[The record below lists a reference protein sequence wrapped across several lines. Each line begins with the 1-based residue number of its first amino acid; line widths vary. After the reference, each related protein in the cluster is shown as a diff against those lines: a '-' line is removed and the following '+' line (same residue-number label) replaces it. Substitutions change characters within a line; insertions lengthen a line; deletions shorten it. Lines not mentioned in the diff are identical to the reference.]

1 MTTDVNAKVDDS
13 EYSGLFSDHNVGR
26 DDDADTASAAA
37 AAAAASTAPYSIL
50 PSDEDRE
57 TIINNALDELAEIA
71 RENILEFKRED
82 FNDEEIVGTW
92 IDSYLCEYF
101 SEMIPHRSDYSTAT
115 AAEAE
120 ALNDV
125 LDAYICE
132 LYDELFERFY
142 EEIAPGR
149 SGLASGLASGYD
161 CASGLAS
168 GSDCAS
174 GLASGYDCA
183 SGLASGSDCAS
194 GLASGSDCASG
205 SIAPVGS
212 VNGKIIGT
220 VGSVFARSSKIE
232 LDTDVIRKMTQK
244 IQILREKPQPDQR
257 TPEWYARRN
266 NLITASAA
274 SKAFGSQASVNQLVY
289 EKCKNYAAASGPPS
303 GPLQGSVN
311 SPLHW
316 GQRYE
321 PLTVMVYER
330 RNQTKLGE
338 FGCIQH
344 DTYPF
349 IGASPD
355 GINIDPAAP
364 IYGRMVEI
372 KNIVNR
378 EITGKPKEE
387 YWIQTQIQM
396 EVCDLDEC
404 DFVETRFKEYD
415 SEAEYLADTPA
426 TDTPATGGIRGYSA
440 NGNEKGIILW
450 FQTAPALTY
459 HGYVSQ
465 PIQLYEYAPIGATAE
480 EYETWEAAVFEKHN
494 RAGNIWVRT
503 IYWYLDEYSCVLV
516 KRNRLWFSEAALVL
530 QRVWTMI
537 EEERQTGFEHRA
549 PKKKPAGGGPNGPLE
564 FVKIVKLDTAII
576 DADAV
581 DADADAEPGAAE
593 VTATKMATMMSYY
606 NKSSGSSAP
615 NYGTKRPSDGT
626 KRPSDVLIKCFKID
640 DLELDESKVE

>member
-1 MTTDVNAKVDDS
+1 MTSELDVEINDS
-13 EYSGLFSDHNVGR
+13 KHSEQYSDRTKDRDRDR
-26 DDDADTASAAA
+26 DDDKDDDEDTDTDTPEAS
-37 AAAAASTAPYSIL
+37 APYSIL
-50 PSDEDRE
+50 PTDEDRE
-57 TIINNALDELAEIA
+57 TIINDALDELAEIA

-82 FNDEEIVGTW
+82 FNDEEVVGTW
-92 IDSYLCEYF
+92 IDGYLCQYF
-101 SEMIPHRSDYSTAT
+101 SEMTGATHRSNYSTAT
-115 AAEAE
+115 AAEAD

-125 LDAYICE
+125 LDAYIRE

-142 EEIAPGR
+142 EEIAPR
-149 SGLASGLASGYD
+149 RVQSSSSSSAT
-161 CASGLAS
+161 
-168 GSDCAS
+168 SD
-174 GLASGYDCA
+174 
-183 SGLASGSDCAS
+183 
-194 GLASGSDCASG
+194 
-205 SIAPVGS
+205 
-212 VNGKIIGT
+212 
-220 VGSVFARSSKIE
+220 
-232 LDTDVIRKMTQK
+232 DTIRKMTQK
-244 IQILREKPQPDQR
+244 IQTLREKPQPDQR

-289 EKCKNYAAASGPPS
+289 EKCKNFAASEGGAASGGPS

-355 GINIDPAAP
+355 GINIDPTSP

-415 SEAEYLADTPA
+415 NETDYNADQVSSSS
-426 TDTPATGGIRGYSA
+426 TGYTVK
-440 NGNEKGIILW
+440 GNEKGIILW
-450 FQTAPALTY
+450 FQTAPALT
-459 HGYVSQ
+459 HQGYVSQ
-465 PIQLYEYAPIGATAE
+465 PIQLYEYAPIGVTAE
-480 EYETWEAAVFEKHN
+480 EYDIWEAAVFAKHQ
-494 RAGNIWVRT
+494 RDRNIWVRT

-516 KRNRLWFSEAALVL
+516 RRNRLWFSEAALVL
-530 QRVWTMI
+530 EQVWAMI

-549 PKKKPAGGGPNGPLE
+549 PAKRRPAPGGTHPYSNEEYTE
-564 FVKIVKLDTAII
+564 FVKIVKLDTAIV
-576 DADAV
+576 DAADA
-581 DADADAEPGAAE
+581 AEPDVSTTTTTTPTTE
-593 VTATKMATMMSYY
+593 VTATKMATMMSALF
-606 NKSSGSSAP
+606 NNNRNVKSSSSSNIRP
-615 NYGTKRPSDGT
+615 SDGVKRPSDGIKRPSDGIKRPSDGI

-640 DLELDESKVE
+640 DLDLDESKIA

>member
-1 MTTDVNAKVDDS
+1 MTFELDAEINDS
-13 EYSGLFSDHNVGR
+13 KSRQQYSGCSKDR
-26 DDDADTASAAA
+26 DRDRGQNGDGYTTVETETEPACIPS
-37 AAAAASTAPYSIL
+37 APYSIL

-57 TIINNALDELAEIA
+57 TIINDALDELAEIA

-82 FNDEEIVGTW
+82 FDDEAVIGAW
-92 IDSYLCEYF
+92 IDSYLCQYF
-101 SEMIPHRSDYSTAT
+101 SEMTPHRSNYSTAT
-115 AAEAE
+115 TTEAN

-142 EEIAPGR
+142 EEIAPKR
-149 SGLASGLASGYD
+149 VIAGLVFGST
-161 CASGLAS
+161 CA
-168 GSDCAS
+168 
-174 GLASGYDCA
+174 
-183 SGLASGSDCAS
+183 
-194 GLASGSDCASG
+194 
-205 SIAPVGS
+205 
-212 VNGKIIGT
+212 IGT
-220 VGSVFARSSKIE
+220 V
-232 LDTDVIRKMTQK
+232 DTDVIRKMTEK

-274 SKAFGSQASVNQLVY
+274 SKAFGSQASINQLVY
-289 EKCKNYAAASGPPS
+289 EKCTNYVTASGAASGPS

-330 RNQTKLGE
+330 RNNTTIGE

-344 DTYPF
+344 DIYPF

-355 GINIDPAAP
+355 GINIDPDSRF
-364 IYGRMVEI
+364 YGRMVEI
-372 KNIVNR
+372 KNIWNR

-415 SEAEYLADTPA
+415 SEADYIADVDA
-426 TDTPATGGIRGYSA
+426 DGDRGYSSK
-440 NGNEKGIILW
+440 GNEKGIILW
-450 FQTAPALTY
+450 FQTAPALTH

-465 PIQLYEYAPIGATAE
+465 PIQLYEYAPIAAIVE
-480 EYETWEAAVFEKHN
+480 EYDKWEATVFEKHK

-516 KRNRLWFSEAALVL
+516 RRNRLWFSEAVKVL
-530 QRVWTMI
+530 QHVWTMI
-537 EEERQTGFEHRA
+537 EEERETGFEHRA
-549 PKKKPAGGGPNGPLE
+549 PKKKPAGAAAAGGMNGPLE
-564 FVKIVKLDTAII
+564 FTKIVKLDTAI
-576 DADAV
+576 V
-581 DADADAEPGAAE
+581 DADAADPGATDTAVAPATTE

-606 NKSSGSSAP
+606 NKSSSAAASAA
-615 NYGTKRPSDGT
+615 NYVKRPSDT
-626 KRPSDVLIKCFKID
+626 LIKCFKID
-640 DLELDESKVE
+640 DLELDESKVGD

>member
-1 MTTDVNAKVDDS
+1 MTFDLDAKIDNN
-13 EYSGLFSDHNVGR
+13 EYSEQHRDCAKDRDR
-26 DDDADTASAAA
+26 DDGDTAAGTRTRTETETTCIY
-37 AAAAASTAPYSIL
+37 STPYSIL

-57 TIINNALDELAEIA
+57 TIINDALDELAEIA

-82 FNDEEIVGTW
+82 FDDEEVVGEW

-101 SEMIPHRSDYSTAT
+101 SEIIPHRSNYSTAT
-115 AAEAE
+115 TTEAN

-125 LDAYICE
+125 LDVYICE

-142 EEIAPGR
+142 EEIVPR
-149 SGLASGLASGYD
+149 R
-161 CASGLAS
+161 
-168 GSDCAS
+168 
-174 GLASGYDCA
+174 
-183 SGLASGSDCAS
+183 
-194 GLASGSDCASG
+194 ASG
-205 SIAPVGS
+205 SIVPVGS
-212 VNGKIIGT
+212 V
-220 VGSVFARSSKIE
+220 SD
-232 LDTDVIRKMTQK
+232 DTIRKMTQK
-244 IQILREKPQPDQR
+244 IQTLREKPQPDQR

-274 SKAFGSQASVNQLVY
+274 SKAFGSQASINQLVY
-289 EKCKNYAAASGPPS
+289 EKCKNYAGTASGTASGPPS

-355 GINIDPAAP
+355 GINIDPTSP

-415 SEAEYLADTPA
+415 SEDEYLADTPA
-426 TDTPATGGIRGYSA
+426 TDAHGDRGYSA

-450 FQTAPALTY
+450 FQTAPALTH

-465 PIQLYEYAPIGATAE
+465 PIQLYEYAPIGVTVE
-480 EYETWEAAVFEKHN
+480 EYEIWESAVFEKHKH
-494 RAGNIWVRT
+494 AGNIWVRT

-516 KRNRLWFSEAALVL
+516 RRNRLWFSEAALVL

-549 PKKKPAGGGPNGPLE
+549 PKKKPAGGSNGPLE
-564 FVKIVKLDTAII
+564 FVKIVKLDTAI
-576 DADAV
+576 V
-581 DADADAEPGAAE
+581 DADAADSAVAPATTE
-593 VTATKMATMMSYY
+593 VTATKMATLMSYY
-606 NKSSGSSAP
+606 NKSSSSASAAASA
-615 NYGTKRPSDGT
+615 NYGIKRPSDT
-626 KRPSDVLIKCFKID
+626 LIKCFKID

>member
-1 MTTDVNAKVDDS
+1 MTSELDVEINDS
-13 EYSGLFSDHNVGR
+13 EHSEQYIDRTKDRDRDSVR
-26 DDDADTASAAA
+26 DDTDDTDTPAP
-37 AAAAASTAPYSIL
+37 STPYSIL
-50 PSDEDRE
+50 PTDEDRE
-57 TIINNALDELAEIA
+57 TIINDALDELAEIA

-82 FNDEEIVGTW
+82 FNDEEVVGTW
-92 IDSYLCEYF
+92 IDSYLCQYF
-101 SEMIPHRSDYSTAT
+101 SEMTAHRSNYSTAT
-115 AAEAE
+115 AAEAD

-125 LDAYICE
+125 LDAYIRE

-142 EEIAPGR
+142 EEIAPRRSTSG

-161 CASGLAS
+161 CAV
-168 GSDCAS
+168 
-174 GLASGYDCA
+174 
-183 SGLASGSDCAS
+183 
-194 GLASGSDCASG
+194 G
-205 SIAPVGS
+205 SIVPVGS
-212 VNGKIIGT
+212 G
-220 VGSVFARSSKIE
+220 FARSSKIE
-232 LDTDVIRKMTQK
+232 LDTDTIRKMTEK
-244 IQILREKPQPDQR
+244 IQTLREKPQPDQR

-289 EKCKNYAAASGPPS
+289 EKCKNYVAPGTSSGPPS

-355 GINIDPAAP
+355 GINIDPTSP

-415 SEAEYLADTPA
+415 SEAEYLADA
-426 TDTPATGGIRGYSA
+426 DADGDRGYSSK
-440 NGNEKGIILW
+440 GNEKGIILW
-450 FQTAPALTY
+450 FQTAPALTHY
-459 HGYVSQ
+459 GYVSQ
-465 PIQLYEYAPIGATAE
+465 PIQLYEYAPIAATAE
-480 EYETWEAAVFEKHN
+480 EYDIWEAAVFAKHQ
-494 RAGNIWVRT
+494 RDRNIWVRT

-516 KRNRLWFSEAALVL
+516 RRNRLWFSEAALVL
-530 QRVWTMI
+530 RGVWTMI

-549 PKKKPAGGGPNGPLE
+549 PAKRNSGMVGGTPSVSTEFKIIKLE
-564 FVKIVKLDTAII
+564 TAIVPTTDNGI
-576 DADAV
+576 LSNGN
-581 DADADAEPGAAE
+581 ET
-593 VTATKMATMMSYY
+593 TATNMATLMAINNNMFQT
-606 NKSSGSSAP
+606 NKK
-615 NYGTKRPSDGT
+615 YGCGDRHVTKG
-626 KRPSDVLIKCFKID
+626 PSDVLISCFKID
-640 DLELDESKVE
+640 DLEIDESKVE

>member
-1 MTTDVNAKVDDS
+1 MTSELDAKINDS
-13 EYSGLFSDHNVGR
+13 KSCEQYSGCSK
-26 DDDADTASAAA
+26 DDIGCEHTDTAAEIETACIPS
-37 AAAAASTAPYSIL
+37 APYSVL

-57 TIINNALDELAEIA
+57 TIINDALDELAEIA

-82 FNDEEIVGTW
+82 FDDEEVVGAW
-92 IDSYLCEYF
+92 IDSYLCQYF
-101 SEMIPHRSDYSTAT
+101 SEMTGSGFGSVPHRSNYSTT
-115 AAEAE
+115 TVAEAD

-125 LDAYICE
+125 LEAYICE

-142 EEIAPGR
+142 EEIAPHR
-149 SGLASGLASGYD
+149 VISGVAV
-161 CASGLAS
+161 
-168 GSDCAS
+168 
-174 GLASGYDCA
+174 
-183 SGLASGSDCAS
+183 
-194 GLASGSDCASG
+194 G

-212 VNGKIIGT
+212 VNDKIH
-220 VGSVFARSSKIE
+220 
-232 LDTDVIRKMTQK
+232 KMTEK
-244 IQILREKPQPDQR
+244 IQTLREKPQPDQR
-257 TPEWYARRN
+257 TPEWYTRRN

-289 EKCKNYAAASGPPS
+289 EKCKNFAASGSASGPPS
-303 GPLQGSVN
+303 GPLQGSVH

-330 RNQTKLGE
+330 RNNTKLGE

-355 GINIDPAAP
+355 GINVDPASR

-415 SEAEYLADTPA
+415 SAADYIEDTPA
-426 TDTPATGGIRGYSA
+426 TDTDGDRGYSA

-450 FQTAPALTY
+450 FQTAPALTQQ
-459 HGYVSQ
+459 GYVSQ
-465 PIQLYEYAPIGATAE
+465 PIQLYEYAPIGPTVE
-480 EYETWEAAVFEKHN
+480 EYDKWEATVFEKHKHG
-494 RAGNIWVRT
+494 GNIWVRT

-516 KRNRLWFSEAALVL
+516 KRNRLWFSEAVKVL
-530 QRVWTMI
+530 QQVWTMI
-537 EEERQTGFEHRA
+537 EEERDTGFEHRA
-549 PKKKPAGGGPNGPLE
+549 PAKRKPGGGGAPAGIGSDDA
-564 FVKIVKLDTAII
+564 FFKIVKLDTAII
-576 DADAV
+576 PTV
-581 DADADAEPGAAE
+581 D
-593 VTATKMATMMSYY
+593 TATATATATTTATATATNMASLMSLS
-606 NKSSGSSAP
+606 NQNNHSTK
-615 NYGTKRPSDGT
+615 YGGNGI
-626 KRPSDVLIKCFKID
+626 KRPSDVLINCFKID
-640 DLELDESKVE
+640 DLEIDESRV

>member
-1 MTTDVNAKVDDS
+1 MTFDLDAKIDNN
-13 EYSGLFSDHNVGR
+13 EYSEQPRDCAKDRDR
-26 DDDADTASAAA
+26 DDGDTAAGTETACIP
-37 AAAAASTAPYSIL
+37 STPYSIL

-57 TIINNALDELAEIA
+57 TIINDALDELAEIA

-82 FNDEEIVGTW
+82 FDDEEVVGEW

-101 SEMIPHRSDYSTAT
+101 SEIIPHRSNYSTAT
-115 AAEAE
+115 TTEAN

-125 LDAYICE
+125 LDVYICE

-142 EEIAPGR
+142 EEIAPRR
-149 SGLASGLASGYD
+149 SGL
-161 CASGLAS
+161 
-168 GSDCAS
+168 
-174 GLASGYDCA
+174 
-183 SGLASGSDCAS
+183 AS

-220 VGSVFARSSKIE
+220 VSTVSD
-232 LDTDVIRKMTQK
+232 DTIRKMTQK
-244 IQILREKPQPDQR
+244 IQTLREKPQPDQR

-274 SKAFGSQASVNQLVY
+274 SKAFGSQASINQLVY
-289 EKCKNYAAASGPPS
+289 EKCKNYVTASGPPS

-355 GINIDPAAP
+355 GINIDPTSP

-426 TDTPATGGIRGYSA
+426 TATATAADAHGDRGYSA

-450 FQTAPALTY
+450 FQTAPALTH

-465 PIQLYEYAPIGATAE
+465 PIQLYEYAPIGVTTE
-480 EYETWEAAVFEKHN
+480 EYDIWEASVFEKHKH
-494 RAGNIWVRT
+494 AGNIWVRT

-516 KRNRLWFSEAALVL
+516 RRNRLWFSEAALVL

-549 PKKKPAGGGPNGPLE
+549 PKKKPAGGTNGPLE
-564 FVKIVKLDTAII
+564 FVKIVKLDTAI
-576 DADAV
+576 V
-581 DADADAEPGAAE
+581 DADAADPAVSPATTE

-606 NKSSGSSAP
+606 NKSSASASASAAAAA
-615 NYGTKRPSDGT
+615 NYVKRPSDT
-626 KRPSDVLIKCFKID
+626 LIKCFKID

>member
-1 MTTDVNAKVDDS
+1 MTTDVNAKVDDC

-26 DDDADTASAAA
+26 DDDAAAT
-37 AAAAASTAPYSIL
+37 STAPYSIL

-149 SGLASGLASGYD
+149 SGLASGLASG
-161 CASGLAS
+161 
-168 GSDCAS
+168 
-174 GLASGYDCA
+174 
-183 SGLASGSDCAS
+183 
-194 GLASGSDCASG
+194 SDCASG

-212 VNGKIIGT
+212 VNGKIIGI
-220 VGSVFARSSKIE
+220 VGSTSDDA
-232 LDTDVIRKMTQK
+232 IRKMTQK
-244 IQILREKPQPDQR
+244 IQTLREKPQPDQR

-355 GINIDPAAP
+355 GINIDPASP

-415 SEAEYLADTPA
+415 SEADYIADTPA
-426 TDTPATGGIRGYSA
+426 RDTPATGGVRGYSA

-450 FQTAPALTY
+450 FQTAPALT
-459 HGYVSQ
+459 HQGYVSQ

-494 RAGNIWVRT
+494 RHGNIWVRT

-564 FVKIVKLDTAII
+564 FVKIVKLDTAIV

-581 DADADAEPGAAE
+581 DPGADTVSPATTE
-593 VTATKMATMMSYY
+593 VTATKMATMMTYY
-606 NKSSGSSAP
+606 NKSSGASAS
-615 NYGTKRPSDGT
+615 NYGTKRPTADGMKRPSDGT